1 MIPMSVSAI
10 PALSA
15 STRTNFTPC
24 RAKTLTT
31 LTSFPSG
38 ETLALVGM
46 TLRGAAMNGRLISAV
61 ASAGMSFGLIA
72 LSACTV
78 LAANALEPGRD
89 NSAVS
94 QTSERDASAG
104 ADTSKFEL
112 KPDSGSNTIRISGD
126 PGPLKVRYDDAR
138 DLAKGRP
145 SGRLSSSHVRRS
157 CVVVAPTAGRLP
169 VTTRGPAR
177 MALVLGVAF

>member
-1 MIPMSVSAI
+1 
-10 PALSA
+10 
-15 STRTNFTPC
+15 
-24 RAKTLTT
+24 
-31 LTSFPSG
+31 
-38 ETLALVGM
+38 
-46 TLRGAAMNGRLISAV
+46 MNGRLISAV

-78 LAANALEPGRD
+78 LAANALEPERD

-94 QTSERDASAG
+94 QISERDASA
-104 ADTSKFEL
+104 T
-112 KPDSGSNTIRISGD
+112 SNTIRI
-126 PGPLKVRYDDAR
+126 LRYDDAR

-169 VTTRGPAR
+169 VATRGPAR